1 MAKILIVDDE
11 LAVASVF
18 EAALKNAGYE
28 VKVSSDPQSGLALA
42 KSEPFDLIL
51 LDQMMPQMSGN
62 ELLKTLKAEE
72 ATKNIKIAMLTN
84 FGHDTMVKE
93 ALYSGAQDYILKYQ
107 ISTDDLVAKVK
118 NILEE
123 GSMSGEENPGSSGM

>member
-18 EAALKNAGYE
+18 ETALKNAGFE

-42 KSEPFDLIL
+42 KSEPFDLLL

-62 ELLKTLKAEE
+62 ELLKTLKADES
-72 ATKNIKIAMLTN
+72 TKNLKIAMLTN

-93 ALYSGAQDYILKYQ
+93 ALYAGAADYILKYQ
-107 ISTDDLVAKVK
+107 ISTDDLIAKVK
-118 NILEE
+118 SLLGDSASTN
-123 GSMSGEENPGSSGM
+123 NPGAAQ